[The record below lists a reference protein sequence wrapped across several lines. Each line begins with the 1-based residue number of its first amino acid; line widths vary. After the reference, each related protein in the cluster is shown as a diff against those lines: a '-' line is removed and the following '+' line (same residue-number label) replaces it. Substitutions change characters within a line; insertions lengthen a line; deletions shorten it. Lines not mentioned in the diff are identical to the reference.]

1 MRALILNGSTRPI
14 GNCGNLIGDM
24 LEEFEKEGI
33 EAIQV
38 PLYDYRFTPC
48 NHCLTCEMRG
58 DEMCMDTDDGTN
70 EILGVM
76 READVIIFVCPGYA
90 GSIPGVMKLFMEK
103 ASLVL
108 EKGHQSLHGKYG
120 AAITVSEH
128 DGAELVYM
136 QLVYW
141 MLRAE
146 MLVVGAHP
154 LPVFR
159 ALVSPEY
166 EKDTGAMK
174 GVRNLIDH
182 LAEISERMG

>member
-1 MRALILNGSTRPI
+1 MRALILNGSVRPI
-14 GNCGNLIGDM
+14 GNCGNLIGDI

-38 PLYDYRFTPC
+38 PLYDYHFTPC
-48 NHCLTCEMRG
+48 NHCLTCEVRG
-58 DEMCMDTDDGTN
+58 DGMCMDTDDGTN
-70 EILGVM
+70 EILDVM
-76 READVIIFVCPGYA
+76 READVILFVCPGYA
-90 GSIPGVMKLFMEK
+90 GGIPGVMKLFMEK
-103 ASLVL
+103 ASFIL
-108 EKGHQSLHGKYG
+108 EKSKQGLHGKYG

-128 DGAELVYM
+128 DGAESAYM

-159 ALVSPEY
+159 ARVSPEY
-166 EKDTGAMK
+166 LDDKEAMK
-174 GVRNLIDH
+174 GVKNLIAH
-182 LAEISERMG
+182 LTELSEKN